1 MSKLQ
6 RGAICVLIAAAFS
19 GGAVAAPCD
28 EPSLAAS
35 AIVPGTPITLRAVMD
50 EIAHAAPQVRRAALE
65 TKARQAEVKQAGRR
79 LNPVVGVEL
88 ENFAGS
94 GPLSGFGEAE
104 TTFSFEQTFELG
116 HKRRLRREAA
126 SANAALAS
134 AECGAI
140 LRQTQLEA
148 AILFYE
154 LDAAVQ
160 VANFANESALLAQT
174 LVVTV
179 SKRVN
184 AGAGAPPELSH
195 ARADAIALQAAAE
208 GAKAH
213 VQSLRYDLAAMW
225 GNAAPQFSAPITKAP
240 SPLASAFVD
249 ESKIDSHPL
258 LDMASAQTVV
268 SEANQDLAQSQS
280 MPDVT
285 LSAGFRRFEQGNDN
299 ALLFGVSVPFPIF
312 DKNRDAVKAAGFR
325 RQADMLNRVAVER
338 DLISQQNAA
347 RAQLISAQK
356 QLNLLETDA
365 LREAR
370 SAYDASVKGY
380 RAGKFDLTSTLNT
393 RRALI
398 DAGLAVID
406 AARTVNIQDITL
418 RSLTGASPF
427 TGDIQ

>member
-6 RGAICVLIAAAFS
+6 RGAVCVLIAAAFS
-19 GGAVAAPCD
+19 GVAVAAPCG
-28 EPSLAAS
+28 EPSLSAS
-35 AIVPGTPITLRAVMD
+35 AIVPGAPITLRAVMD
-50 EIAHAAPQVRRAALE
+50 EIANAAPQVRRAALE
-65 TKARQAEVKQAGRR
+65 TKAREAEVNQAGRR
-79 LNPVVGVEL
+79 PNPVVGVEL

-94 GPLSGFGEAE
+94 GPLSGFGETE

-116 HKRRLRREAA
+116 NKRSLRREAA
-126 SANAALAS
+126 NANAALAS

-160 VANFANESALLAQT
+160 VADFANESALLAQT
-174 LVVTV
+174 LVETV

-184 AGAGAPPELSH
+184 AGAGAPPELSR

-208 GAKAH
+208 GAKAR

-225 GNAAPQFSAPITKAP
+225 GDAAPQFSAPVTKAP
-240 SPLASAFVD
+240 SQLQSAYLD
-249 ESKIDSHPL
+249 ESKITSHPL
-258 LDMASAQTVV
+258 LNMASAQTVV
-268 SEANQDLAQSQS
+268 SEANQDLAQSQA

-285 LSAGFRRFEQGNDN
+285 FSAGFRRFEQGNDN

-312 DKNRDAVKAAGFR
+312 DKKRDAVKAAGFR

-380 RAGKFDLTSTLNT
+380 RAGKFDFTTTLNT
-393 RRALI
+393 RKALI
-398 DAGLAVID
+398 DAGLAVIN
-406 AARTVNIQDITL
+406 ASRTVNIQDITL

-427 TGDIQ
+427 TGDTQ

>member
-1 MSKLQ
+1 MSKIQ
-6 RGAICVLIAAAFS
+6 QGAICVLIAAAFS
-19 GGAVAAPCD
+19 GSAVAAPCG

-35 AIVPGTPITLRAVMD
+35 AIVPDAPITLRAVMD

-65 TKARQAEVKQAGRR
+65 TKARQAEVNQAGRR

-94 GPLSGFGEAE
+94 GPLSGFGETE

-116 HKRRLRREAA
+116 HKRSLRREAA

-140 LRQTQLEA
+140 LRQTQLAA

-154 LDAAVQ
+154 LNAAVQ
-160 VANFANESALLAQT
+160 VADFADESAGLAQT
-174 LVVTV
+174 LVETV

-184 AGAGAPPELSH
+184 AGAGAPPELSR

-208 GAKAH
+208 GAKAR
-213 VQSLRYDLAAMW
+213 VQSLRYDLAAIW
-225 GNAAPQFSAPITKAP
+225 GEAVPQFSAPDVKTP
-240 SPLASAFVD
+240 SLLATTLAGD
-249 ESKIDSHPL
+249 SKIDSHPL
-258 LDMASAQTVV
+258 LNMASAQTVV

-280 MPDVT
+280 MPNVT

-325 RQADMLNRVAVER
+325 READMLNRLAVER

-370 SAYDASVKGY
+370 SAYNASVQGY
-380 RAGKFDLTSTLNT
+380 MAGKFDLTTTLNT
-393 RRALI
+393 RKALI
-398 DAGLAVID
+398 EAGLGVID

-418 RSLTGASPF
+418 RSLTGTAPF